1 MARAKYQFLPDL
13 SEVDIRLLDRVSD
26 WIMAADEK
34 YITKFSAFLDERQ
47 CLLCEKLMASV
58 KYENYRLWG
67 GYENAARRML
77 CVYPEYGEAES
88 EDYPI
93 TAITLLYRKEDKIT
107 HRDILGSLMGLRIKR
122 DSVGDI
128 LVGEGKS
135 AVFLRSS
142 VAGEVTSALTKV
154 GRAGVKLREGYDGSI
169 HIGQKTQEISGTVAS
184 MRADCILSLAARISR
199 EKSAQLI
206 KNVGIEIDHMPKN
219 SPKIPL
225 EEGWTFSVRGYGKFK
240 LLSVDGTTKKD
251 RIHITLNKFV

>member
-13 SEVDIRLLDRVSD
+13 SEDDIRLLDRVSD

-47 CLLCEKLMASV
+47 CQLCEKLMASV

-88 EDYPI
+88 EDFPI

-169 HIGQKTQEISGTVAS
+169 HIEQ
-184 MRADCILSLAARISR
+184 RISR

-219 SPKIPL
+219 SPKILL
-225 EEGWTFSVRGYGKFK
+225 EEGCTFSVRGYGKFK

>member
-1 MARAKYQFLPDL
+1 MAHAKYQFLPDL
-13 SEVDIRLLDRVSD
+13 SEDDIRLLDRVSD

-77 CVYPEYGEAES
+77 YVYPEYGEAES
-88 EDYPI
+88 EDFPI

-142 VAGEVTSALTKV
+142 VAGEVTSVLT
-154 GRAGVKLREGYDGSI
+154 RSAE
-169 HIGQKTQEISGTVAS
+169 QE
-184 MRADCILSLAARISR
+184 
-199 EKSAQLI
+199 
-206 KNVGIEIDHMPKN
+206 
-219 SPKIPL
+219 
-225 EEGWTFSVRGYGKFK
+225 
-240 LLSVDGTTKKD
+240 
-251 RIHITLNKFV
+251 

>member
-13 SEVDIRLLDRVSD
+13 SEDDIRLLDRVSD

-88 EDYPI
+88 EDFPI

-107 HRDILGSLMGLRIKR
+107 HRDILGSLMGLRITR

-128 LVGEGKS
+128 LVGEGT
-135 AVFLRSS
+135 S
-142 VAGEVTSALTKV
+142 VLTKV
-154 GRAGVKLREGYDGSI
+154 GKAGVKLQEGYDGSI
-169 HIGQKTQEISGTVAS
+169 HIEQKIQEISGTVAS

-219 SPKIPL
+219 SPKILL
-225 EEGWTFSVRGYGKFK
+225 EEGCTFSVRGYGKFK

>member
-1 MARAKYQFLPDL
+1 
-13 SEVDIRLLDRVSD
+13 
-26 WIMAADEK
+26 
-34 YITKFSAFLDERQ
+34 
-47 CLLCEKLMASV
+47 
-58 KYENYRLWG
+58 
-67 GYENAARRML
+67 ML

-88 EDYPI
+88 EDFPI

-154 GRAGVKLREGYDGSI
+154 GRAGVKLQEGYDGSI
-169 HIGQKTQEISGTVAS
+169 HIEQKIQEISGTVAS

-225 EEGWTFSVRGYGKFK
+225 EEGCTFSVRGYGKFK

>member
-13 SEVDIRLLDRVSD
+13 SEDDIRLLDRVSD

-77 CVYPEYGEAES
+77 CVYPEYGDAEN
-88 EDYPI
+88 EDFPI
-93 TAITLLYRKEDKIT
+93 TSITLLYRKEDKIT

-142 VAGEVTSALTKV
+142 VAGEVIKPALDEV
-154 GRAGVKLREGYDGSI
+154 RRAE
-169 HIGQKTQEISGTVAS
+169 
-184 MRADCILSLAARISR
+184 
-199 EKSAQLI
+199 
-206 KNVGIEIDHMPKN
+206 
-219 SPKIPL
+219 
-225 EEGWTFSVRGYGKFK
+225 
-240 LLSVDGTTKKD
+240 
-251 RIHITLNKFV
+251 

>member
-13 SEVDIRLLDRVSD
+13 SEDDIRLLDRVSD

-88 EDYPI
+88 EDFPI

-142 VAGEVTSALTKV
+142 VAGEVTSVLTKV

-169 HIGQKTQEISGTVAS
+169 HIEQKTQ
-184 MRADCILSLAARISR
+184 
-199 EKSAQLI
+199 
-206 KNVGIEIDHMPKN
+206 EIDHMPKN
-219 SPKIPL
+219 SPKILL
-225 EEGWTFSVRGYGKFK
+225 EEGCTFSVRGYGKFK

>member
-13 SEVDIRLLDRVSD
+13 SEDDIRLLDRVSD

-88 EDYPI
+88 EDFPI

-107 HRDILGSLMGLRIKR
+107 HRDILGSL
-122 DSVGDI
+122 
-128 LVGEGKS
+128 VGEGKS

-142 VAGEVTSALTKV
+142 VAGEVTSVLKKV
-154 GRAGVKLREGYDGSI
+154 GRAGVKLSEGYDGSI
-169 HIGQKTQEISGTVAS
+169 HIEQKTQEISGTVAS

-219 SPKIPL
+219 SPKILL
-225 EEGWTFSVRGYGKFK
+225 EEGCTFSVRGYGKFK

>member
-13 SEVDIRLLDRVSD
+13 SEDDIRLLDRVSD

-107 HRDILGSLMGLRIKR
+107 HRDILGSLMG
-122 DSVGDI
+122 D
-128 LVGEGKS
+128 
-135 AVFLRSS
+135 
-142 VAGEVTSALTKV
+142 
-154 GRAGVKLREGYDGSI
+154 
-169 HIGQKTQEISGTVAS
+169 
-184 MRADCILSLAARISR
+184 
-199 EKSAQLI
+199 
-206 KNVGIEIDHMPKN
+206 
-219 SPKIPL
+219 
-225 EEGWTFSVRGYGKFK
+225 
-240 LLSVDGTTKKD
+240 
-251 RIHITLNKFV
+251 